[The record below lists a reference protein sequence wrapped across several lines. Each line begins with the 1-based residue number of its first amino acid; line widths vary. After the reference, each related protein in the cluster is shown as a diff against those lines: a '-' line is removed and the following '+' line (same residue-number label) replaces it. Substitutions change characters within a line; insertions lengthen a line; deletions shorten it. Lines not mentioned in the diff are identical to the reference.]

1 MKVYHKCAAMS
12 ACLVVA
18 LACAQLAWADAASDA
33 YDEGARLLREGQH
46 KNAIPAFDKALRL
59 NPRYAE
65 AYNARGV
72 TYNEMAQ
79 YERALKDYDAALG
92 LNPKYAEAY
101 FNRGNA
107 YNDLG
112 QAEKALKDYGEAI
125 RLDQEY
131 VGAYYNR
138 ALAYMALRRGE
149 AAADARMYLKLK
161 GWKEEN
167 ARDQYMVLFA
177 HFSDRWAQRDADA
190 KQILDEAASK
200 CDTTKW
206 PYPIIRY
213 LRRDLTVQ
221 DLLAV
226 ATDVDKKTEAR
237 TYVGL
242 DLLLVGDRVEGLTHL
257 EWVKENGNK
266 AFAEYGFAVSELR
279 RTGAGNMAK
288 P

>member
-1 MKVYHKCAAMS
+1 MI
-12 ACLVVA
+12 
-18 LACAQLAWADAASDA
+18 
-33 YDEGARLLREGQH
+33 EIFG
-46 KNAIPAFDKALRL
+46 
-59 NPRYAE
+59 
-65 AYNARGV
+65 
-72 TYNEMAQ
+72 
-79 YERALKDYDAALG
+79 
-92 LNPKYAEAY
+92 
-101 FNRGNA
+101 
-107 YNDLG
+107 
-112 QAEKALKDYGEAI
+112 AEKALKDYDEGI

-149 AAADARMYLKLK
+149 AAADARAYLKLK

-177 HFSDRWAQRDADA
+177 HFSDRWAKRDADA

-213 LRRDLTVQ
+213 LRRELTVQ

-242 DLLLVGDRVEGLTHL
+242 DLLLVGNRADGFTHL
-257 EWVKENGNK
+257 EWVKENGNR
-266 AFAEYGFAVSELR
+266 AFAEYGFAVNELH
-279 RTGAGNMAK
+279 RTGAGDTAK

>member
-1 MKVYHKCAAMS
+1 MKVYHKRAAMS
-12 ACLVVA
+12 VCLAVA

-33 YDEGARLLREGQH
+33 YDEGARLLSEGQH
-46 KNAIPAFDKALRL
+46 RDAIPAFDKALRL

-72 TYNEMAQ
+72 TYNEMAE

-92 LNPKYAEAY
+92 LNPQYAEAY
-101 FNRGNA
+101 FNRGNT

-112 QAEKALKDYGEAI
+112 QEDKALKDYDEAI
-125 RLDQEY
+125 RLKPDY
-131 VGAYYNR
+131 DGAYYNR
-138 ALAYMALRRGE
+138 AVAYMALRRSE
-149 AAADARMYLKLK
+149 AASDARAYLKLK

-167 ARDQYMVLFA
+167 SRDQYMVLFA
-177 HFSDRWAQRDADA
+177 HFGDRWAKRDADA

-221 DLLAV
+221 DLLGA
-226 ATDVDKKTEAR
+226 ATDEDKKTEAR
-237 TYVGL
+237 TYIGL
-242 DLLLVGDRVEGLTHL
+242 DLLLVGNRVDGLTHL

-266 AFAEYGFAVSELR
+266 AFAEYGFAVNELR
-279 RTGAGNMAK
+279 HAGASTTAK